1 MNELHRKVL
10 DLESRLDKLVAALQ
24 LPPKSNHAATTAPGI
39 GDDADDGYQ
48 AGSLWTDTTAN
59 EAYICVDPAVG
70 AAVWVQIT

>member
-1 MNELHRKVL
+1 MSDLYRRIL
-10 DLESRLDKLVAALQ
+10 DLETRLDRLIASLQ

-39 GDDADDGYQ
+39 GDDAGDGYQ

-59 EAYICVDPAVG
+59 EAYICVDPALG